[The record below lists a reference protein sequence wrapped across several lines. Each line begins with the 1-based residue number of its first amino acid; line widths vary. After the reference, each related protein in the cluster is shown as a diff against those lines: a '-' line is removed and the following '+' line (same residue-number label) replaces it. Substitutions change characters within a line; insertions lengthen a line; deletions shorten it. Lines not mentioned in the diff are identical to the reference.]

1 MIHSISVLAQLAG
14 DASAGPKPGGVVIV
28 GFLFV
33 VIVLA
38 LLASVTS
45 AIGAWFTKQ
54 AAKNAAQAA
63 AAAKSTAE
71 AFSQSA
77 SAGSASSAATED
89 SATGDKTDTETDD
102 SALMAVIAAAVHTVI
117 GDRPHR
123 VVSIRSSGPGW
134 AQEGRRQ
141 IFSSHR
147 VR

>member
-1 MIHSISVLAQLAG
+1 MIHSITVLAQMESVPSGAEAMPG
-14 DASAGPKPGGVVIV
+14 PGGVVIV

-33 VIVLA
+33 IVVLA
-38 LLASVTS
+38 LLAAVTS
-45 AIGAWFTKQ
+45 AMGAWFTKQ
-54 AAKNAAQAA
+54 AASAAAQAAQAAQAA
-63 AAAKSTAE
+63 AEGASGVAGTTPSGLASNLAKPVN
-71 AFSQSA
+71 
-77 SAGSASSAATED
+77 ED
-89 SATGDKTDTETDD
+89 GDP
-102 SALMAVIAAAVHTVI
+102 ALMAVVAAAVHTVI